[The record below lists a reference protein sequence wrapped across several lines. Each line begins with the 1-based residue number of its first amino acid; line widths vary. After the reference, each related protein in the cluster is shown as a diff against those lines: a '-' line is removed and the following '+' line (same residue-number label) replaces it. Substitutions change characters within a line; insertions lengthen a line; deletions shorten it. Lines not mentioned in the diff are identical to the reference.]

1 MAAPDNNRRLYMRA
15 TLKVMALIMFVALFV
30 AFCSV

>member
-1 MAAPDNNRRLYMRA
+1 MPDDNKRLYLRA
-15 TLKVMALIMFVALFV
+15 TLKVMAWIMFAALFV

>member
-1 MAAPDNNRRLYMRA
+1 MPENRKRLYMRT
-15 TLKVMALIMFVALFV
+15 TLKVMAWIMFVALFV